1 MFLEAELLN
10 TQGHT
15 EAKSRDQ
22 FIGLMPSCS
31 PGKFYWVLTY
41 NQQTQIPHLQDY
53 QTKLLL

>member
-31 PGKFYWVLTY
+31 PGKFYWVLTC